1 MSRRARDACI
11 LDAMIRTLAPRF
23 TGAAVAAL
31 LFAASPA
38 SGAQA
43 SADPHADRI
52 AALEARVRQ
61 LEALVQRLTAEQP
74 VAPAESREP
83 GDFVLSTPTPET
95 PLPAAP
101 TEGASR
107 LGRADMPQ
115 ELLPDLGKIGAAA
128 TFLAGAHSGP
138 FGLRAGSYFGGSV
151 ELPLV
156 RAPGGRV
163 LYEFSAALGRSDTA
177 LRVTSNVAQVANLA
191 VLANVVPGGGEAN
204 VAAALEGRPP
214 APFPV
219 RYDVTNRL
227 QLLEVVPFGLK
238 YVNTSLDRVR
248 LRPYVAVGL
257 AAFVTI
263 TNQRTTPG
271 SAAAPFGGALIGG
284 QITSAQ
290 ELVAQGIPSGQGALD
305 IGVQTGGGV
314 EYRVKSGLSI
324 GVDVRVHRTSSGRT
338 YLTTATRSGFH
349 F

>member
-1 MSRRARDACI
+1 M
-11 LDAMIRTLAPRF
+11 MRTLAPTI
-23 TGAAVAAL
+23 TGATVAAL
-31 LFAASPA
+31 LFVVSPA
-38 SGAQA
+38 DAAQA
-43 SADPHADRI
+43 GGDPPADRI

-74 VAPAESREP
+74 IAPADSRQP
-83 GDFVLSTPTPET
+83 GDLVLSSPTPET
-95 PLPAAP
+95 PLPSAP
-101 TEGASR
+101 EANTDAPR
-107 LGRADMPQ
+107 LGSPRMPQ

-128 TFLAGAHSGP
+128 SFLAGAHSGP
-138 FGLRAGSYFGGSV
+138 FGLRPGSYVGGSV

-163 LYEFSAALGRSDTA
+163 LYEFSAALGRSDTS

-191 VLANVVPGGGEAN
+191 VLANVAPGGGDAN

-238 YVNTSLDRVR
+238 YVNTSMDRFR
-248 LRPYVAVGL
+248 IRPYVAAGL

-263 TNQRTTPG
+263 TNQRTVSG

-305 IGVQTGGGV
+305 IGIQTGGGV
-314 EYRVKSGLSI
+314 EYRIKSGLSI

>member
-1 MSRRARDACI
+1 
-11 LDAMIRTLAPRF
+11 MIRSLAPTL
-23 TGAAVAAL
+23 TGATLSAL
-31 LFAASPA
+31 LFVASTA
-38 SGAQA
+38 HAAQA
-43 SADPHADRI
+43 SGDPHADRI

-61 LEALVQRLTAEQP
+61 LEALVQRLTAEP
-74 VAPAESREP
+74 PIAASGEREP
-83 GDFVLSTPTPET
+83 ADLVLSSPTPET
-95 PLPAAP
+95 PLPSAAVADAP
-101 TEGASR
+101 G
-107 LGRADMPQ
+107 GRARMPQ

-138 FGLRAGSYFGGSV
+138 FGLRPGSYVGGSV

-163 LYEFSAALGRSDTA
+163 LYEFSAALGRSDTS

-248 LRPYVAVGL
+248 IRPYVAAGL

-263 TNQRTTPG
+263 TNQRTASG

-314 EYRVKSGLSI
+314 EYRITPGLSI
-324 GVDVRVHRTSSGRT
+324 GVDVRVHRTSGGRT
-338 YLTTATRSGFH
+338 YVTTATRSGFH